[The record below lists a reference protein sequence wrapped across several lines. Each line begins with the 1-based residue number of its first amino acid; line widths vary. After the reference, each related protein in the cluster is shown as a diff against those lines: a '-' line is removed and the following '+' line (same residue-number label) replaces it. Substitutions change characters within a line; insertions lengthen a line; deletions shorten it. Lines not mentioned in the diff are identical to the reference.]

1 LIIVITNIL
10 NASSETLQ
18 EFFSCEAIPCAP
30 PWWMKAATTEMAPWK
45 WASIVAAVASMAIG
59 AAPAFA
65 KSKHSSQ
72 SPISGNDQITIES
85 HVSLTDG
92 PVIRFVTTER
102 NGRSYVYAER
112 GAGHGITVIDV
123 TQPEHPKV
131 MGEVSGAQAG
141 NLVSVAGTAA
151 LANSSPMATQTT
163 APAPQTIQI
172 LDLSN
177 PANPKVERRFDGVT
191 AMEKMPSHRL
201 ILLANGEGIWILS
214 EHIAEDPAVEQ
225 QYARKVVYGESRY

>member
-1 LIIVITNIL
+1 
-10 NASSETLQ
+10 
-18 EFFSCEAIPCAP
+18 
-30 PWWMKAATTEMAPWK
+30 
-45 WASIVAAVASMAIG
+45 MAIG

-72 SPISGNDQITIES
+72 SSSSGNDQITIES

-92 PVIRFVTTER
+92 PVIRFMTAER

-112 GAGHGITVIDV
+112 GAGQGITLIDI

-131 MGEVSGAQAG
+131 LGEVSDAQTG
-141 NLVSVAGTAA
+141 KLMTVAGAAA
-151 LANSSPMATQTT
+151 LASSSPVLATQMM

-177 PANPKVERRFDGVT
+177 PASPKVTRRFEGVT
-191 AMEKMPSHRL
+191 AMEKMPSHGV

-225 QYARKVVYGESRY
+225 RYARKVVYGESRY

>member
-1 LIIVITNIL
+1 MGI
-10 NASSETLQ
+10 
-18 EFFSCEAIPCAP
+18 C
-30 PWWMKAATTEMAPWK
+30 K
-45 WASIVAAVASMAIG
+45 WASIVAAVVSMAIG
-59 AAPAFA
+59 TAPAFA

-72 SPISGNDQITIES
+72 SSSAGNDQITIES
-85 HVSLTDG
+85 HIPLTDG

-112 GAGHGITVIDV
+112 GTGKGITLIDV

-131 MGEVSGAQAG
+131 LGEVSGAQAG
-141 NLVSVAGTAA
+141 NLVTVAGTAA
-151 LANSSPMATQTT
+151 LASSSPASATQTA
-163 APAPQTIQI
+163 APAPQTMQI

-177 PANPKVERRFDGVT
+177 PASPKVTRRFEGVT
-191 AMEKMPSHRL
+191 AMEKLPSHGL